1 MPWRKRSPEQPLR
14 FARSATSGSGFFSF
28 WQSGFRHRLG
38 TAFLAQREQSLYRS
52 AHTANTESRTERE
65 GDTLRWKITVAI
77 NGRPIAEEALKN
89 TIAASERFDEIVAQV
104 KARLS
109 PR

>member
-1 MPWRKRSPEQPLR
+1 M
-14 FARSATSGSGFFSF
+14 
-28 WQSGFRHRLG
+28 
-38 TAFLAQREQSLYRS
+38 Y
-52 AHTANTESRTERE
+52 
-65 GDTLRWKITVAI
+65 WKVTVAI
-77 NGRPIAEEALKN
+77 NGRSTSEEALKN

>member
-1 MPWRKRSPEQPLR
+1 MKEGK
-14 FARSATSGSGFFSF
+14 TSYRAFFSF
-28 WQSGFRHRLG
+28 WQSGFRHRLE
-38 TAFLAQREQSLYRS
+38 TAFLVCIDPSTPPTLKAERK
-52 AHTANTESRTERE
+52 RE

-89 TIAASERFDEIVAQV
+89 TIAVSERFDEIVAQV

>member
-1 MPWRKRSPEQPLR
+1 MKLRPIRDKQVGLFSPFGKAVPGIVWKPL
-14 FARSATSGSGFFSF
+14 FLRSASKVCIDPPTLPTLKAE
-28 WQSGFRHRLG
+28 R
-38 TAFLAQREQSLYRS
+38 
-52 AHTANTESRTERE
+52 ERE

-89 TIAASERFDEIVAQV
+89 TIAVSERFDEIVAQV

>member
-1 MPWRKRSPEQPLR
+1 MKLRPIRNKRVGLFSPFGEAVPGIVWKPL
-14 FARSATSGSGFFSF
+14 FLRSVSKVCIDPPTLPTLKAE
-28 WQSGFRHRLG
+28 W
-38 TAFLAQREQSLYRS
+38 
-52 AHTANTESRTERE
+52 ERE

>member
-1 MPWRKRSPEQPLR
+1 MLPTLKAER
-14 FARSATSGSGFFSF
+14 
-28 WQSGFRHRLG
+28 
-38 TAFLAQREQSLYRS
+38 
-52 AHTANTESRTERE
+52 ERE
-65 GDTLRWKITVAI
+65 GDTLRWKITAAI

>member
-1 MPWRKRSPEQPLR
+1 M
-14 FARSATSGSGFFSF
+14 
-28 WQSGFRHRLG
+28 H
-38 TAFLAQREQSLYRS
+38 
-52 AHTANTESRTERE
+52 
-65 GDTLRWKITVAI
+65 WKVTVAI
-77 NGRPIAEEALKN
+77 NGRPTSEEALKN

>member
-1 MPWRKRSPEQPLR
+1 MAKYFPASSGNR
-14 FARSATSGSGFFSF
+14 FAFACIDPSTLPTLKAERK
-28 WQSGFRHRLG
+28 
-38 TAFLAQREQSLYRS
+38 
-52 AHTANTESRTERE
+52 RE

-77 NGRPIAEEALKN
+77 NGRPVAEEALKN

>member
-1 MPWRKRSPEQPLR
+1 LKLRPIRDKQIGLFSPFGKAVPGIVWKPL
-14 FARSATSGSGFFSF
+14 FLRSASKVCIDPPMLPTLKAE
-28 WQSGFRHRLG
+28 R
-38 TAFLAQREQSLYRS
+38 
-52 AHTANTESRTERE
+52 ERE
-65 GDTLRWKITVAI
+65 GDTLRWKITAAI